1 LSRAPAQPIL
11 AAITRF
17 PIHTVESAPPA
28 SREPLGTL
36 AGALGFTPNL
46 AAAMAGS
53 PALIGGFMDLRARLA
68 TDSLDGVER
77 EIVALATS
85 RENGCDY
92 CMAVHSTFA
101 LMQGGNPADVA
112 GARDGDGPPD
122 PRLAALYQFTQALVT
137 NKGHVTEDDIE
148 ELTDAGYPREA
159 VLTVIAQVGFTTLAN
174 LAYGVSEVP
183 IDGPFAPQAWHPA

>member
-1 LSRAPAQPIL
+1 ML
-11 AAITRF
+11 AAMTEF

-28 SREPLGTL
+28 SQEPLGALT
-36 AGALGFTPNL
+36 GALGFTPNL

-53 PALIGGFMDLRARLA
+53 PALIGGFMDLRARID
-68 TDSLDGVER
+68 TERLDGVER

-101 LMQGGNPADVA
+101 LMQGAHAADVA

-122 PRLAALYQFTQALVT
+122 PKLAALYRFTRGLLADAADV
-137 NKGHVTEDDIE
+137 G
-148 ELTDAGYPREA
+148 ELTAAGYPPEA
-159 VLTVIAQVGFTTLAN
+159 ALTVSAQIGFTTLAN
-174 LAYGVSEVP
+174 LAHRLARVP
-183 IDGPFAPQAWHPA
+183 VDDAFAAQAWQPAQPIR

>member
-1 LSRAPAQPIL
+1 MSQ
-11 AAITRF
+11 F
-17 PIHTVESAPPA
+17 QIHTLDSAPPESA
-28 SREPLGTL
+28 APLKTL
-36 AGALGFTPNL
+36 SDALGFTPNL
-46 AAAMAGS
+46 AATMAGS

-68 TDSLDGVER
+68 TEVLTGVER

-101 LMQGGNPADVA
+101 LMQDADPADVA

-122 PRLAALYQFTQALVT
+122 PKLAALYRFTQALVAS
-137 NKGHVTEDDIE
+137 NGHVDDHEID
-148 ELTDAGYPREA
+148 ELVDAGYPREA

-174 LAYGVSEVP
+174 LAYGVSGVP
-183 IDGPFAPQAWHPA
+183 IDGPFAPQAWQPA

>member
-11 AAITRF
+11 AAMTQF
-17 PIHTVESAPPA
+17 PIHTVQSAPPA
-28 SREPLGTL
+28 SQEPLGTL
-36 AGALGFTPNL
+36 AGALGFTPSL

-53 PALIGGFMDLRARLA
+53 PSLIGGFMDLRARLA

-92 CMAVHSTFA
+92 CMAVHSTVA

-122 PRLAALYQFTQALVT
+122 AKLGPLYRFTRGLLADEADL
-137 NKGHVTEDDIE
+137 D
-148 ELTDAGYPREA
+148 ELTAAGYPPETA
-159 VLTVIAQVGFTTLAN
+159 LTVIAQIGFTTLAN
-174 LAYGVSEVP
+174 LAHRITAVP
-183 IDGPFAPQAWHPA
+183 VDDAFAPQAWQPA